1 MHSLP
6 FLPRTARALLIAT
19 LLAALLS
26 ACGSVS
32 SMMPSAKPVAAMPA
46 RWFAPLPG
54 EGALAHDGQIAS
66 LADWW
71 RQQQDPV
78 LLVLIDAAQAASS
91 SISAARSRI
100 AQANAERLAAA
111 GALRPTVD
119 AGVSAQR
126 RSAFP
131 PFPGGNVYQGSVQA
145 SWEIDVFGAN
155 RMALDAAQRRAQG
168 AEASWHEARVSV
180 AAETAN
186 QYYAF
191 RACRRL
197 LVLAEADVTSRA
209 EIARL
214 TELAANAGFQSAAN
228 AALTRA
234 SVADG
239 RSQVT
244 ALRAQCD
251 VDVKAV
257 VMLTGLDERDLR
269 TQLEGVSVALPLPA
283 PVPLTELPAATLA
296 QRPDVYAAAQQV
308 AAASSEVGSAEARRY
323 PRLSLSGSI
332 GRNRFET
339 ADGNFNLSSWTV
351 GPVAF
356 SLPIF
361 DGNRRRAN
369 VAAAAARYEEAA
381 SGYHAVVR
389 RAVREVEESLV
400 NLDSIAARSNDA
412 QIAIDGY
419 TASFDA
425 ARLRYQLGLSSLI
438 ELEEAR
444 RSKLAAETGLV
455 TLQRERVAAW
465 IALYRAAGGG
475 WQSPAN
481 TGRAS
486 ADAAP

>member
-1 MHSLP
+1 MRSLP

-251 VDVKAV
+251 VDVKAL

>member
-111 GALRPTVD
+111 GPLRPTVD

-251 VDVKAV
+251 VDVKAL